1 MAALEGDAAVQRDAW
16 RQTTYI
22 AHAMGA
28 HDKPLSK
35 VWREMGLMDAEAG
48 RQKPKMSTEEQ
59 LRRAD
64 EVYQRLMEKDGDDS
78 H

>member
-1 MAALEGDAAVQRDAW
+1 MAAINGDAAAQRESW

-35 VWREMGLMDAEAG
+35 VWREMGLMDADTD

-64 EVYQRLMEKDGDDS
+64 EVYQRLMENEGGNS